1 MRTIEEILRKNL
13 FRTYTQFDE
22 SKDEPKHYVD
32 GILVSEDDK
41 ILILRR
47 ANYMKNFG
55 GQWGFVGGSIDKK
68 DKDSKEAI
76 IREIKEE
83 TGLELT
89 FNEKRKMKSIDKQ
102 EHMTGPNDDIVG
114 SDTEYWLIK
123 LETNPEI
130 KISREHS
137 KFEWV
142 GPDEI
147 KAKNR
152 KFMPDVFHYIQKYFD
167 GDIK

>member
-1 MRTIEEILRKNL
+1 MKQIVKYICDGLDKP
-13 FRTYTQFDE
+13 FAE
-22 SKDEPKHYVD
+22 SKNEVKHYVD
-32 GILVSEDDK
+32 GILVSEDEK

-55 GQWGFVGGSIDKK
+55 GYWGFVGGSVDKK
-68 DKDSKEAI
+68 DKDNKEAI

-83 TGLELT
+83 TGLDLT
-89 FNEKRKMKSIDKQ
+89 FNEKHKMKAIDKQ
-102 EHMTGPNDDIVG
+102 EHLREDDSVG
-114 SDTEYWLIK
+114 SDTEYWLIR
-123 LETNPEI
+123 LETSPEI

-147 KAKNR
+147 KSKNR
-152 KFMPDVFHYIQKYFD
+152 KFMPDVFHYIQKYFG
-167 GDIK
+167 GDYDK